1 MKINAA
7 AMRHPRV
14 QWEIEAACW
23 RAIECGSAIAMSSA
37 GKEIVTVI
45 HDRAQVPA
53 LSFWKGCQ
61 DVSEQV
67 RAILRGQV

>member
-7 AMRHPRV
+7 AMRLPAV
-14 QWEIEAACW
+14 QWNIEAACW
-23 RAIECGSAIAMSSA
+23 RAIEYGAAIATSAA

-53 LSFWKGCQ
+53 LSFWKGCE
-61 DVSEQV
+61 DVS
-67 RAILRGQV
+67 G